1 MLAASEGEE
10 NLFFGI
16 CGPTQCNASDYN
28 ANIPT
33 IRRLLPSLINQHVI
47 LDTFTLQFYDPTS
60 KFKFD

>member
-47 LDTFTLQFYDPTS
+47 LDTFTL
-60 KFKFD
+60 